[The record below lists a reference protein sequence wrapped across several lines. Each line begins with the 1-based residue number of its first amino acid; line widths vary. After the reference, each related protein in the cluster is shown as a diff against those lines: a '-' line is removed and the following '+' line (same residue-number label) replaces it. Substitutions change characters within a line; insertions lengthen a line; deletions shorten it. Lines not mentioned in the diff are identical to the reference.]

1 MSLIGRGQIADR
13 INKLPGPADRVRAL
27 RDAQAQQ
34 FSEEEDAKR
43 NKALSKKDED
53 EDEEDED
60 EE

>member
-34 FSEEEDAKR
+34 LSDEDSAKR
-43 NKALSKKDED
+43 QKVLGKKDED
-53 EDEEDED
+53 DEDDDEE
-60 EE
+60 